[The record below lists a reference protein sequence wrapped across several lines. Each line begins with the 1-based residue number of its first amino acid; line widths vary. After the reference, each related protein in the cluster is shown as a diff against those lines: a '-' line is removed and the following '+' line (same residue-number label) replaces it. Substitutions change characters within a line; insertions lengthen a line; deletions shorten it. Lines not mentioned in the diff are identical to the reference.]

1 MAFRLVSSL
10 GTWDLAAGET
20 LIGRSRA
27 CAICFLDGRLS
38 RRHARLLVR
47 ADTAT
52 ISDCGSINGVL
63 VKGRRITAPTVLRE
77 GDEIIVGPCL
87 FRVECDSAPAPAITT
102 SRRGNEVAQPTTA
115 LYTTDAIERRVA
127 EGSPLRRLSP
137 AIAAAVVPETPARP
151 GSEGFRPGNFKA
163 HDTEAVTPRSPPA
176 TKAHETEALRPSE
189 QILGGDALMEAHE
202 RASTIP
208 EQPAPA
214 QLQMG
219 QGRPAPAKVVLW
231 AGFLDAAQATV
242 VSVVVAAPVVVL
254 GLAFGLQRAGAS
266 VVEGLPKIAFDQPV
280 ASLGS
285 LIGSLC
291 GLQGLAQT
299 WTLIP
304 HLRQTDHG
312 VPFFIAL
319 VAVLLAGLLFL
330 LVHLLTTVVATIL
343 YGGPFWHRR
352 AGLRMVE
359 TRTGLPPGWSR
370 ACARWS
376 LMLVVWP
383 HALWAGWRGK
393 TNLADR
399 WTGLEVRRDD

>member
-1 MAFRLVSSL
+1 VAYRLVSSL
-10 GTWDLAAGET
+10 GTWDLAEGET

-38 RRHARLLVR
+38 RRHASIQVR
-47 ADTAT
+47 ADAAT

-63 VKGRRITAPTVLRE
+63 IKGRRITAPTMLHE

-87 FRVECDSAPAPAITT
+87 FRVECDSAPAPHTTT
-102 SRRGNEVAQPTTA
+102 SRRGNQIAQPTTA
-115 LYTTDAIERRVA
+115 LYTTDAIERRI
-127 EGSPLRRLSP
+127 EDGSPLRRLAP
-137 AIAAAVVPETPARP
+137 AIAAAVGPETAGQP
-151 GSEGFRPGNFKA
+151 GSEGFKPSTYKSNN
-163 HDTEAVTPRSPPA
+163 TEAVVPRPSA

-189 QILGGDALMEAHE
+189 QIPGGDALIDAHE

-214 QLQMG
+214 LLQMG
-219 QGRPAPAKVVLW
+219 TGSPAPAKLVVW
-231 AGFLDAAQATV
+231 AGFLDAAQTTA
-242 VSVVVAAPVVVL
+242 VSVLLAAPVAVL
-254 GLAFGLQRAGAS
+254 GLALGLQRAGAS
-266 VVEGLPKIAFDQPV
+266 VVDGLPKIAFDQPV
-280 ASLGS
+280 ADLGS
-285 LIGSLC
+285 LIGSVC
-291 GLQGLAQT
+291 GLQGLAHT

-312 VPFFIAL
+312 VPFLIAM
-319 VAVLLAGLLFL
+319 VAVMLAALLFL
-330 LVHLLTTVVATIL
+330 LVHLITTVVATIL

-352 AGLRMVE
+352 AGLHIVE

-370 ACARWS
+370 ACARWG

-383 HALWAGWRGK
+383 HALWVGLRGK

-399 WTGLEVRRDD
+399 WTGLEVRRDE